1 MNKKRKIITLI
12 ICALSLLLLISLHY
26 RVQENDHSVQ
36 NEITVEKYLENSD
49 EEWFLTGKKEY
60 KVKAMMVSKETSFH
74 NEYENVDYVVTDDN
88 ETVILKGV
96 VDEMWAFK
104 LSKVMQTYVKPD
116 GSEIKASDF
125 TQKDVYID
133 LITKADPNS
142 NFAMFVPVDINVSV
156 ETAWGDIL
164 HTNVPEVPHGKG
176 DFLVCRIG
184 EDNNPDLTD
193 VWVLNGTIF
202 PETYDMSNYNK

>member
-96 VDEMWAFK
+96 LMRCGL
-104 LSKVMQTYVKPD
+104 LS
-116 GSEIKASDF
+116 F
-125 TQKDVYID
+125 QKSC
-133 LITKADPNS
+133 KH
-142 NFAMFVPVDINVSV
+142 M
-156 ETAWGDIL
+156 
-164 HTNVPEVPHGKG
+164 
-176 DFLVCRIG
+176 
-184 EDNNPDLTD
+184 
-193 VWVLNGTIF
+193 
-202 PETYDMSNYNK
+202 